1 MSVGKVSTKKLHS
14 QYKHIYQQKT
24 HKSKIEIS
32 KLPLKKNL
40 AVI

>member
-14 QYKHIYQQKT
+14 QYKHVYKQKT
-24 HKSKIEIS
+24 HKNKIEIS